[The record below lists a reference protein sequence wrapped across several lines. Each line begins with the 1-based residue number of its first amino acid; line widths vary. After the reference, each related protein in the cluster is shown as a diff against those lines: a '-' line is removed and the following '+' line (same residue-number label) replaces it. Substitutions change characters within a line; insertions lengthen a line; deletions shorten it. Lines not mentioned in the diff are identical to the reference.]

1 MLLGFSSVGQLA
13 VTHNEH
19 TALLGS
25 KVPAENITHSPHWGR
40 GGADHNGGY
49 EVKCSRGFTIHRFVQ
64 VRATTGDGGK
74 GKERRLRTGTRV
86 ETLQRG
92 HGSMPPL
99 SLRSGATGHAAAG
112 AQKAR
117 GSMRTLCSA
126 LEEKRCR

>member
-1 MLLGFSSVGQLA
+1 M
-13 VTHNEH
+13 N
-19 TALLGS
+19 
-25 KVPAENITHSPHWGR
+25 
-40 GGADHNGGY
+40 
-49 EVKCSRGFTIHRFVQ
+49 CSRGFTIHRFVQ

-74 GKERRLRTGTRV
+74 GKQRRMRTGTRV

-112 AQKAR
+112 AQKAL
-117 GSMRTLCSA
+117 GSMRTCST